1 MFFMSKFKILLLT
14 EKIIYFFMKIIVS
27 IISIIGI
34 VLLYNTNTYGVI
46 QYQLYMYWYSA
57 IILLELLELLWQKL
71 GWKEY
76 IVWVVS
82 SVQSQAVK
90 PEHKWNYFKLKQ

>member
-1 MFFMSKFKILLLT
+1 MFFMSKFQILLFT
-14 EKIIYFFMKIIVS
+14 EKIIYFFMKI

-57 IILLELLELLWQKL
+57 IILLELLELL
-71 GWKEY
+71 
-76 IVWVVS
+76 
-82 SVQSQAVK
+82 
-90 PEHKWNYFKLKQ
+90 

>member
-1 MFFMSKFKILLLT
+1 MFFMSKFQILLFT
-14 EKIIYFFMKIIVS
+14 EKIIYFFMKI

-82 SVQSQAVK
+82 SVQSQAVNLNA
-90 PEHKWNYFKLKQ
+90 HGITSN

>member
-1 MFFMSKFKILLLT
+1 MFFMSKFQILLFT
-14 EKIIYFFMKIIVS
+14 EKIIYFFMKIIIS

-46 QYQLYMYWYSA
+46 QYQLYMYWYS
-57 IILLELLELLWQKL
+57 IIVLLELLELLWQKL

-76 IVWVVS
+76 IVRVLS
-82 SVQSQAVK
+82 SVQ
-90 PEHKWNYFKLKQ
+90 